1 MENDEKSMKKF
12 DADTNRWKQVS
23 CLYIR
28 RINVVKM
35 TKLTKMRYR
44 FGPYKNTND
53 IFHRTRANNSKICME
68 TQKTVNKQDSVEKEK
83 ARSIMLPNFKLPQS
97 MSSKLYSTGKRTYK
111 LNRTESL
118 EINPHLYGLLT
129 CDKGGN
135 NCEKTNTPMSSWN
148 NRRATC
154 KKKKKKSQTEPLYL
168 TIHKNKFKLDYR
180 YKHKT

>member
-1 MENDEKSMKKF
+1 M
-12 DADTNRWKQVS
+12 
-23 CLYIR
+23 LIYR

-44 FGPYKNTND
+44 LGPYKNTND
-53 IFHRTRANNSKICME
+53 IFHRTRANNSKMCME
-68 TQKTVNKQDSVEKEK
+68 TQKTVNNQESVEKEK
-83 ARSIMLPNFKLPQS
+83 ARMLPNFKLPQS

-111 LNRTESL
+111 LNRTESP

-135 NCEKTNTPMSSWN
+135 NCEKTNTSMSSWN
-148 NRRATC
+148 NQRATC
-154 KKKKKKSQTEPLYL
+154 KKKKSQTEPLHL